1 MCLVHSDECISI
13 EYPETRH
20 SVHNSQLEIWICHMT
35 LIRILWGIAV
45 NAVKRRKTPA
55 TKLSGFSF
63 LHFLMR
69 VLRVF
74 ETS

>member
-1 MCLVHSDECISI
+1 
-13 EYPETRH
+13 
-20 SVHNSQLEIWICHMT
+20 MT

>member
-1 MCLVHSDECISI
+1 MA
-13 EYPETRH
+13 
-20 SVHNSQLEIWICHMT
+20 
-35 LIRILWGIAV
+35 IAV

-63 LHFLMR
+63 LQFLMR

-74 ETS
+74 ETSQGVYCRKKGNP